1 MQRESCMGANE
12 CRKYERNDKLL
23 VCRHQTARGCSR
35 VNEYRE
41 YERKYELL
49 TCVSV
54 MQREG
59 AGTCC
64 WHASALSVR
73 AVGMCQHDTTQ
84 EHVSELVACVSV
96 MQRRRVHFPLTLRTC
111 FCCDTAES

>member
-1 MQRESCMGANE
+1 MRANE
-12 CRKYERNDKLL
+12 Y
-23 VCRHQTARGCSR
+23 
-35 VNEYRE
+35 
-41 YERKYELL
+41 RKYELL

-64 WHASALSVR
+64 WLASALSVR
-73 AVGMCQHDTTQ
+73 AVGMCQHDTSQ

-96 MQRRRVHFPLTLRTC
+96 MQRRRVRFPLTLRTC
-111 FCCDTAES
+111 FCCDIAES

>member
-1 MQRESCMGANE
+1 VVCVSIIGIIQREVGMRVDIIQREGCM
-12 CRKYERNDKLL
+12 
-23 VCRHQTARGCSR
+23 R
-35 VNEYRE
+35 VNEYS
-41 YERKYELL
+41 KYELFS
-49 TCVSV
+49 CVSV

-96 MQRRRVHFPLTLRTC
+96 MQRRRVRFPLTLRTC
-111 FCCDTAES
+111 FCCDIAES